1 MDAAE
6 STPLRPSGHHPAFLV
21 YPCIYMITGTPV
33 LLGSLIPALERT
45 PIFMGVAGALLAA
58 TGLLD
63 SALWS
68 SIILFSNKD
77 DIHNSGLDHFTF
89 LRTPEGR
96 TLGNIVLVQGGN
108 ENWKRASWHSKKK
121 DQGWWR
127 LGEHRNS
134 SQASLTQQVLG
145 HEQGIHLD
153 IVTTVVVEGEV
164 NDLEDI
170 MTYIDLC
177 VFRLP
182 EVPVYHKHDDH
193 CFTAVPFATT
203 GKWNDSKALK
213 RLRSAF
219 IGGAIV
225 PLSATSASS

>member
-1 MDAAE
+1 MPGQHTSMASSTRAMDAAE

-45 PIFMGVAGALLAA
+45 PMFMGVAGALLAA

-108 ENWKRASWHSKKK
+108 ENWKRASWHSKRK

-127 LGEHRNS
+127 LGENRNS
-134 SQASLTQQVLG
+134 SQASLPPQVLD
-145 HEQGIHLD
+145 HEQAIQLD
-153 IVTTVVVEGEV
+153 IATTVVVEGEG
-164 NDLEDI
+164 ESSSA
-170 MTYIDLC
+170 
-177 VFRLP
+177 
-182 EVPVYHKHDDH
+182 HH
-193 CFTAVPFATT
+193 
-203 GKWNDSKALK
+203 
-213 RLRSAF
+213 LRDQSRD
-219 IGGAIV
+219 GG
-225 PLSATSASS
+225 